1 MGTRTVL
8 TTLSRDRVLLAY
20 VALAFAFSWAW
31 WVPVAVAGGTAS
43 HYPGLLGPLAAAVV
57 VTLATDG
64 SAGLRRMVG
73 GVGAPRWWALALS
86 PLLVGAVAAVLAHAF
101 GNGPSTAELADM
113 PGVPAWSWPAV
124 FLVVLLVGGVGEE
137 AGWRGLAW
145 PRLRRHWTLRD
156 AALLLTVP
164 WAVWHLPLFWI
175 DSGLADMP
183 LYVVPGWLVGLA
195 SGAVVLGWL
204 YERSSSLAVVALAH
218 TAINLA
224 SGTRGGAGLVA
235 AAVSAAVIAAAV
247 LVLRAESSRGPR
259 TQPSPGP
266 EIRPPGR

>member
-1 MGTRTVL
+1 MGSRAVL
-8 TTLSRDRVLLAY
+8 TALSRDRVLVAY
-20 VALAFAFSWAW
+20 VALAFLFSWAW

-43 HYPGLLGPLAAAVV
+43 HYPGLLGPMAAAVL
-57 VTLATDG
+57 VTLSTDG
-64 SAGLRRMVG
+64 VAGLRRIAG
-73 GVGAPRWWALALS
+73 GLGGPRWWALALS
-86 PLLVGAVAAVLAHAF
+86 PLLVGAIAAVVAHAL
-101 GNGPSTAELADM
+101 GNGPSTAELVDM

-145 PRLRRHWTLRD
+145 PRLRRHWNLRD

-175 DSGLADMP
+175 DSGLAGMP

-204 YERSSSLAVVALAH
+204 YERSGSLAVVALAH
-218 TAINLA
+218 TSVNLA
-224 SGTRGGAGLVA
+224 SATRAGEGLVA
-235 AAVSAAVIAAAV
+235 AAVSAAVIVAAV
-247 LVLRAESSRGPR
+247 LVLRAEAARAVTR
-259 TQPSPGP
+259 D
-266 EIRPPGR
+266 